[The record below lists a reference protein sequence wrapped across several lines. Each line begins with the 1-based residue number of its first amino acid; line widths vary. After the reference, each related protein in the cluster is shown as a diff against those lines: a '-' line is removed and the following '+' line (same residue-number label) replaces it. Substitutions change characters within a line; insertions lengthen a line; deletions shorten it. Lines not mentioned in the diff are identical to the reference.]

1 MKNKVAIPFWQIV
14 NMNVGFFGI
23 QYSFGLQQSAINPI
37 FNFLGASYE
46 DLPILNL
53 AGPVT
58 GLLVQPIIGAVS
70 DKTWHPKWGRR
81 RPFFLIGALLGSLCL
96 FAFPFSSSLWFAV
109 GLLWILDAANNIAME
124 PYRAFVGDCLP
135 EKQQTLGY
143 LMQSLF
149 VGAGITVANFSLFIY
164 QSLGINSS
172 DQSLLCDSS
181 DISSIPVWVY
191 YTFFTGAFFSLIAM
205 LWSVFK
211 TREYPPENHELKE
224 IEAFKKKTVFEVSK
238 EICSDIYGAVKQMPL
253 SLKRLGVVYL
263 FQWYALF
270 IYWQFITPLFKQII
284 HGLTES
290 DENQLYEW
298 KKKCYEGGF
307 LSEENLI
314 QAQLIQNKVELSIAD
329 TGLMN
334 GTYNLFTML
343 LALFL
348 VPVAARIGSRLTYSL
363 ALIVT
368 AFCFLSLPFFGN
380 IELFVID
387 NSFFD
392 TSFSIRGYMILA
404 IGIGLGWA
412 CIMGI
417 PYAMVSGQ
425 LPTSKRGIYMGIIN
439 MMIVI
444 PMLIETLSFGKIF
457 KYLLNNNPSNALL
470 FAGLLMMI
478 ASIFVLRI
486 PIQKN

>member
-1 MKNKVAIPFWQIV
+1 MKNKVALPFWQIV

-70 DKTWHPKWGRR
+70 DKTWHPRWGRR

-164 QSLGINSS
+164 QSLGNNSTNQSMICDPS
-172 DQSLLCDSS
+172 DV
-181 DISSIPVWVY
+181 SSIPTWVY

-211 TREYPPENHELKE
+211 TREYPPDVNELKE
-224 IEAFKKKTVFEVSK
+224 IELFKKKSFIEVTK
-238 EICSDIYGAVKQMPL
+238 NIFSDIYDAIKDMPL
-253 SLKRLGVVYL
+253 SLKRLGIVYL

-284 HGLTES
+284 HGVSES
-290 DENQLYEW
+290 DENQLYKW
-298 KKKCYEGGF
+298 KKICSEGGL

-343 LALFL
+343 LALIL
-348 VPVAARIGSRLTYSL
+348 VPIAARIGSRLTYSTS
-363 ALIVT
+363 LIIT
-368 AFCFLSLPFFGN
+368 AFCFISLPFIGS
-380 IELFVID
+380 IELFTIE
-387 NSFFD
+387 STIIE
-392 TSFSIRGYMILA
+392 TSISIKAYMLLA

-412 CIMGI
+412 CMMGI

-457 KYLLNNNPSNALL
+457 KHILNNNPSNALF
-470 FAGLLMMI
+470 FAGSLMLI
-478 ASIFVLRI
+478 ASLFVLRI
-486 PIQKN
+486 PIKK